1 MLERLLKHASAAAAV
16 ALLALACTRTQPG
29 QALWRAALAAL
40 PSAPVFAA
48 VAAIYA
54 ALDLLAYLVPR
65 FGAPVL
71 EAPLEGA
78 PFRVAMTAGIVGAC
92 AHAAAAAASSAAYAP
107 LFTATSLALM
117 GARWLA
123 FREDGKHYLLFEFC
137 YIANLA
143 ALYHLWLEPGSA
155 ALFQAVFAAANGPL
169 ALAVLTLQQPLL
181 FHSWQHLASV
191 FIHVCPAMLTWGLR
205 WQQPQ
210 QQQPPLQHAVCASPP
225 GCADVGALALLQHGA
240 ALLYC
245 PWAMAYFA
253 LLFVALE
260 GKVQRKG
267 YRTLWHSVQGMAAMA
282 PVLAALAARGFPP
295 ESLAAKVAYLALHA
309 VGSLGA
315 MALSAALFHS
325 WALHTAWIAVLV
337 TGAAWHASA
346 GYSAQQRPKKA

>member
-1 MLERLLKHASAAAAV
+1 MERLLKHTSAAAAV
-16 ALLALACTRTQPG
+16 ALLYLACQHTQPG
-29 QALWRAALAAL
+29 VSLYRAAAAAL
-40 PSAPVFAA
+40 PSLPVFAA

-54 ALDLLAYLVPR
+54 LLDLVSFFVPR

-71 EAPLEGA
+71 EAPLSGA

-92 AHAAAAAASSAAYAP
+92 VHAAVAAASPAAYAP
-107 LFTATSLALM
+107 LFTATSLTLM
-117 GARWLA
+117 SARWLA

-143 ALYHLWLEPGSA
+143 ALYYVWVAPGDAS
-155 ALFQAVFAAANGPL
+155 LFQAVFAAANGPL

-205 WQQPQ
+205 W
-210 QQQPPLQHAVCASPP
+210 AGVGGGGAAVVCASPP
-225 GCADVGALALLQHGA
+225 GCAELGALALLQRGA

-245 PWAMAYFA
+245 PWALAYFA

-267 YRTLWHSVQGMAAMA
+267 YKTLWHSVAGMA
-282 PVLAALAARGFPP
+282 PVLAALAARGHAPD
-295 ESLAAKVAYLALHA
+295 SLASKAAYLALHA
-309 VGSLGA
+309 AGSLGA
-315 MALSAALFHS
+315 MALTSALFHS
-325 WALHTAWIAVLV
+325 WALHTCWLAVLV
-337 TGAAWHASA
+337 TGAAWNASA
-346 GYSAQQRPKKA
+346 AYVVQQRAPKRKE